1 MSYAITYMWN
11 LKKST
16 HWTSLRNRNWLRL
29 WQTYGYQRRQ
39 VGAGGGMAWGFGM
52 KCKTGVWWWLYDYKY
67 NTSHWGKKKKKKKSH
82 FINTPKTP
90 LSLWRFQELA
100 QLCAK
105 SQGQISNLFSYITM
119 IRVLVYCL
127 LFAIRTLSILIIVV
141 VNACSDNTKS
151 LPYLSCFWCLLCLL
165 KLYFLVF

>member
-29 WQTYGYQRRQ
+29 WQTYGYQRTQ
-39 VGAGGGMAWGFGM
+39 VGAGGGMGWGLGWNVKLGCDDGCM
-52 KCKTGVWWWLYDYKY
+52 TINIIQVIEV
-67 NTSHWGKKKKKKKSH
+67 KKKKKSH

-105 SQGQISNLFSYITM
+105 SQGQISNLFSYIAM

-151 LPYLSCFWCLLCLL
+151 LPYLSWFWCLLCLL